1 MKLAFTI
8 SRRGWLLLAVLMP
21 LLLLFAWVALR
32 SGPLAP
38 VNVTVVQVEERAI
51 SPALFGIGTV
61 EARYTQKVGPT
72 AAGRVSM
79 VAVDVGDI
87 VKEGQLLAQ
96 IDPVDLDQRIDAAA
110 GGSARSAA
118 LEQAAVAQIADAT
131 ARVALARNQAART
144 EKLKEGGWVTDA
156 MVDQRR
162 QELAAA
168 RASLAAAKAN
178 RNAAGQDRARL
189 GAERAALVQQKV
201 NLRLVAPHAGL
212 VVRRAVEPGTTVV
225 AGQAVIEI
233 IDPSQLWINVRFDQT
248 QSAGLAAGLPV
259 RIVLRSRPERQVPGT
274 IERVEPMADALTEE
288 VLAKAKFSLV
298 EGIPSIGELAEVTV
312 ALPARARTPAIPNA
326 AVHRVDGQVGVWV
339 IRGGDL
345 EFVKV
350 KIGAQ
355 NLDGWVQILD
365 GLEIG
370 EQTVLHSAKA
380 LSANSRFSIVR
391 SLP

>member
-1 MKLAFTI
+1 MTLPFTM
-8 SRRGWLLLAVLMP
+8 SRRGWLLLAVLVP

-38 VNVTVVQVEERAI
+38 VNVTVVQVEDRAI

-96 IDPVDLDQRIDAAA
+96 IDPIDLDQRIDAAA

-131 ARVALARNQAART
+131 ARVGLAQSQAART
-144 EKLKEGGWVTDA
+144 EQLKAGGWVTDA

-162 QELAAA
+162 QELAGA
-168 RASLAAAKAN
+168 RASLAAAQAN
-178 RNAAGQDRARL
+178 RNAAGQDRGRL
-189 GAERAALVQQKV
+189 GAERAALVQQKA

-259 RIVLRSRPERQVPGT
+259 RIALRSRPESQVAGT

-288 VLAKAKFSLV
+288 VLAKALFSLA

-345 EFVKV
+345 AFVKV

-365 GLEIG
+365 GLKTG
-370 EQTVLHSAKA
+370 EQIILHSAKA
-380 LSANSRFSIVR
+380 LSANSRFNIVK

>member
-1 MKLAFTI
+1 MTLPFTM
-8 SRRGWLLLAVLMP
+8 SRRGWLLLAVLVP

-38 VNVTVVQVEERAI
+38 VNVTVVQVEDRAI

-96 IDPVDLDQRIDAAA
+96 IDAVDLDQRIEAAA

-131 ARVALARNQAART
+131 ARVALAQSQAART

-162 QELAAA
+162 QELAGA
-168 RASLAAAKAN
+168 RASLAAAQAN
-178 RNAAGQDRARL
+178 RNAAGQDRGRL
-189 GAERAALVQQKV
+189 GAERAALVQQKA

-259 RIVLRSRPERQVPGT
+259 RIALRSRPESQVAGT

-288 VLAKAKFSLV
+288 VLAKAQFSLA

-312 ALPARARTPAIPNA
+312 ALPARARTQAIPNA

-365 GLEIG
+365 GLKTG
-370 EQTVLHSAKA
+370 EQIILHSAKA
-380 LSANSRFSIVR
+380 LSANSRFSIVK

>member
-259 RIVLRSRPERQVPGT
+259 RIVLRSLPERQVPGT

>member
-1 MKLAFTI
+1 MTLPFTM
-8 SRRGWLLLAVLMP
+8 SRRGWLLLAVLVP

-38 VNVTVVQVEERAI
+38 VNVTVVQVEDRAI

-96 IDPVDLDQRIDAAA
+96 IDPIDLDQKIEAAA

-131 ARVALARNQAART
+131 ARVALAQSQAART
-144 EKLKEGGWVTDA
+144 EILKEGGWVTDA

-162 QELAAA
+162 QELAGA
-168 RASLAAAKAN
+168 RASLAAAHAN
-178 RNAAGQDRARL
+178 RNAAEQDRGRL
-189 GAERAALVQQKV
+189 GAERAALVQQKA

-259 RIVLRSRPERQVPGT
+259 RIALRSRPQSQVSGT

-288 VLAKAKFSLV
+288 VLAKAQFSLA
-298 EGIPSIGELAEVTV
+298 EGLPSIGELAEVTV

-350 KIGAQ
+350 TIGVQ
-355 NLDGWVQILD
+355 NLEGWVQILD
-365 GLEIG
+365 GLETG
-370 EQTVLHSAKA
+370 EQIILHSAKA
-380 LSANSRFSIVR
+380 LSESSRFSIVK

>member
-1 MKLAFTI
+1 MKLPFTM
-8 SRRGWLLLAVLMP
+8 SRRGWLLLAVLVP

-38 VNVTVVQVEERAI
+38 VNVTVVQVQDRAI

-72 AAGRVSM
+72 AAGRVSI

-131 ARVALARNQAART
+131 ARVALAQSQAART
-144 EKLKEGGWVTDA
+144 EILKEGGWVTDA

-162 QELAAA
+162 QELAGA
-168 RASLAAAKAN
+168 RASLAAAHAN
-178 RNAAGQDRARL
+178 RNAAEQDRGRL
-189 GAERAALVQQKV
+189 GAERAALVQQKA

-259 RIVLRSRPERQVPGT
+259 RIALRSRPQSQVSGT

-288 VLAKAKFSLV
+288 VLAKAQFSLA

-326 AVHRVDGQVGVWV
+326 AVHRVEGQVGVWV
-339 IRGGDL
+339 IRNGDL

-365 GLEIG
+365 GLATG
-370 EQTVLHSAKA
+370 EQIILHSAKA
-380 LSANSRFSIVR
+380 LSANSRFSIVK

>member
-1 MKLAFTI
+1 MKLPFTM
-8 SRRGWLLLAVLMP
+8 SRRGWLLLAVLVP

-38 VNVTVVQVEERAI
+38 VNVTVVQVQDRAI

-72 AAGRVSM
+72 AAGRVSI

-131 ARVALARNQAART
+131 ARVALAQSQAART
-144 EKLKEGGWVTDA
+144 EILKEGGWVTDA
-156 MVDQRR
+156 MVDQRQ
-162 QELAAA
+162 QELAGA
-168 RASLAAAKAN
+168 RASLAAAHAN
-178 RNAAGQDRARL
+178 RNAAGQDRGRL
-189 GAERAALVQQKV
+189 GAERAALVQQKA

-259 RIVLRSRPERQVPGT
+259 RIALRSRPQSQVSGT

-288 VLAKAKFSLV
+288 VLAKAQFSLA

-326 AVHRVDGQVGVWV
+326 AVHRVEGQVGVWV
-339 IRGGDL
+339 IRNGDL

-365 GLEIG
+365 GLATG
-370 EQTVLHSAKA
+370 EQIILHSAKA
-380 LSANSRFSIVR
+380 LSANSRFSIVK

>member
-1 MKLAFTI
+1 MTLPFTT
-8 SRRGWLLLAVLMP
+8 SRRGWLLLAVLLP

-38 VNVTVVQVEERAI
+38 VNVTVVQVEDRAI

-79 VAVDVGDI
+79 VAVDVGDT
-87 VKEGQLLAQ
+87 VKEGQLIAQ
-96 IDPVDLDQRIDAAA
+96 IDPIDLDQRIDAAA

-131 ARVALARNQAART
+131 ARVALAQSQAART
-144 EKLKEGGWVTDA
+144 EKLTEGGWVTDA

-162 QELAAA
+162 QELAGA
-168 RASLAAAKAN
+168 RASLAVAQAN
-178 RNAAGQDRARL
+178 RNAAGQDRGRL
-189 GAERAALVQQKV
+189 GAERAALVQQKA

-259 RIVLRSRPERQVPGT
+259 RIALRSRPESQVAGT

-288 VLAKAKFSLV
+288 VLAKALFSLA

-326 AVHRVDGQVGVWV
+326 AVHRVDGEVGVWV

-345 EFVKV
+345 DFVKV

-365 GLEIG
+365 GLKTG
-370 EQTVLHSAKA
+370 EQIILHSAKA
-380 LSANSRFSIVR
+380 LSANSRFSIVK

>member
-131 ARVALARNQAART
+131 ARVALAQNQAART

-178 RNAAGQDRARL
+178 HNAAGQDRARL

-259 RIVLRSRPERQVPGT
+259 RIVLRSRPDRQVPGT